1 MIHGFDGDERRG
13 SRLKE
18 SNYEK
23 YLMPCQSLAL
33 WKGKMTGGGIGVIML
48 QEMWEVLL
56 RIELHVYTIS
66 YVAIEEKREED
77 DDDQ

>member
-1 MIHGFDGDERRG
+1 
-13 SRLKE
+13 
-18 SNYEK
+18 
-23 YLMPCQSLAL
+23 
-33 WKGKMTGGGIGVIML
+33 MTGGGIGVIML